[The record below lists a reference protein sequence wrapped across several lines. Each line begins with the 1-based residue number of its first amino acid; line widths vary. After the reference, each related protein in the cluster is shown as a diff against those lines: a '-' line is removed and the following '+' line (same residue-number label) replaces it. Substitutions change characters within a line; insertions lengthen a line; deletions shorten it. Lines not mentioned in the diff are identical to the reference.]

1 MNSQIFLISL
11 SYVVILATLMS
22 VFIYSHAPI
31 WAKFTLLFVSGT
43 MFMVHSQALTD
54 LLGWPVEQELPTK
67 FVVLSSQVN
76 EPTKSEKSP
85 GRIYLWLTEIE
96 DTLPQKRPRAYSLDY
111 SEALH
116 SEIEQAAKRRRRGIV
131 QVGES
136 LAVDK
141 VIGKQS
147 SMPAANAT
155 QLISIYDL
163 PDPTLPEK

>member
-1 MNSQIFLISL
+1 MNSQVLLIGL
-11 SYVVILATLMS
+11 SYVVILATLIA
-22 VFIYSHAPI
+22 VFIYSYAPA
-31 WAKFTLLFVSGT
+31 WAKFLLLFVSGA
-43 MFMVHSQALTD
+43 MFMMHSQALVG
-54 LLGWPVEQELPTK
+54 LLGWPVEQELPAK

-76 EPTKSEKSP
+76 EPIKSEKST

-111 SEALH
+111 SKALH
-116 SEIEQAAKRRRRGIV
+116 SQIEQAIKRKRRGIV

-136 LAVDK
+136 LAIDNTL
-141 VIGKQS
+141 GKPS